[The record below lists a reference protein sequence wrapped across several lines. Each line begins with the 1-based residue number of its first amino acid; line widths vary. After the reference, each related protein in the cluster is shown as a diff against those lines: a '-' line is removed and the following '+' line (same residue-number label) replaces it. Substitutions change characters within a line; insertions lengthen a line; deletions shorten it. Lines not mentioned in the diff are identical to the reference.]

1 MKGKEMVQCESYHEK
16 SFSLMQNRLSPRTQE
31 RKMAA
36 GGAGAIWCLNGDPHQ
51 PPPRMILRFL
61 SSSKSSFSYT
71 EPRATERLRSSGM
84 WIRDT
89 ECLDFVVFV
98 MTRLMAE

>member
-31 RKMAA
+31 RKIAA
-36 GGAGAIWCLNGDPHQ
+36 GGVGAIWCLNGDPHHQ

-98 MTRLMAE
+98 MT